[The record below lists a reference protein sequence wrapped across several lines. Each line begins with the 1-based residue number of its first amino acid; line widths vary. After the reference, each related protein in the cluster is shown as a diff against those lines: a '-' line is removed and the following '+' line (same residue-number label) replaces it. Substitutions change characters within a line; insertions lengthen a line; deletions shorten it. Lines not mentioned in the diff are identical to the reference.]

1 MSQPAVIVDDLSK
14 KFRLYHERNLSLKS
28 AVMRGRTSRHDEFWA
43 LRNVSF
49 EVEAGKTHGIVG
61 SNGSGKSTL
70 LKCLAKIYWP
80 TSGSITYNGKM
91 ASLLEVGS
99 GFHHEL
105 SGRENI
111 FLNGS
116 ILGMS
121 RKEIESKLDSIIDF
135 SGVERFID
143 QPVKNYSSGMYV
155 RLGFSVAIH
164 VQPDILVVDEVLSVG
179 DEAFQRKSFDKF
191 LDLKREGKTII
202 MVSHLLDTVTQ
213 VCDHVSWI
221 EKGVLRESGDALKV
235 VDAYRDSTAD

>member
-28 AVMRGRTSRHDEFWA
+28 AVMRGGTSRHDEFWA

-49 EVEAGKTHGIVG
+49 EVEAGKTHGIIG

-213 VCDHVSWI
+213 VCDQVSWI
-221 EKGVLRESGDALKV
+221 EKGVLRESGEALKV
-235 VDAYRDSTAD
+235 VDAYRDNTAD

>member
-49 EVEAGKTHGIVG
+49 EVEAGKTHGIIG

-213 VCDHVSWI
+213 VCDQVSWI

>member
-49 EVEAGKTHGIVG
+49 EVEAGKTHGIIG

>member
-49 EVEAGKTHGIVG
+49 EVEAGKTHGIIG

-213 VCDHVSWI
+213 VCDQVSWI

-235 VDAYRDSTAD
+235 VDAYRDNTAG

>member
-1 MSQPAVIVDDLSK
+1 MSNPAVIVDDVSK

-28 AVMRGRTSRHDEFWA
+28 AAMRGRTSRHEEFWA

-49 EVEAGKTHGIVG
+49 EVEAGQTYGIIG

-80 TSGSITYNGKM
+80 TSGSISYRGKM

-99 GFHHEL
+99 GFHFEL

-111 FLNGS
+111 YLNGS

-121 RKEIESKLDSIIDF
+121 RKEIESKIDSIIDF

-179 DEAFQRKSFDKF
+179 DEEFQHKSFEKF

-202 MVSHLLDTVTQ
+202 LVSHALDTVAEI
-213 VCDHVSWI
+213 CDEVAWI
-221 EKGVLRESGDALKV
+221 NNGVLEKAGSAPAV
-235 VDAYRDSTAD
+235 VEAYRASAAD